1 MGTTYRRRNVRYF
14 FNMYKALVSEV
25 HILSV
30 SSTSAVA
37 PHTFLDEL
45 AERMQLLNLRWIGEM
60 RILSE
65 RRAELRNKM
74 VVRVR
79 IVAPKTM
86 QLLIEP
92 YRSRTQSMSAW

>member
-1 MGTTYRRRNVRYF
+1 MYR
-14 FNMYKALVSEV
+14 ALVSEV

-30 SSTSAVA
+30 SSTSAIA
-37 PHTFLDEL
+37 PHTLLDEL

-65 RRAELRNKM
+65 RRAELWDKM

-92 YRSRTQSMSAW
+92 YRSRTQSMSAR

>member
-1 MGTTYRRRNVRYF
+1 
-14 FNMYKALVSEV
+14 MYKALVSEV

-30 SSTSAVA
+30 SSTSAIA
-37 PHTFLDEL
+37 PHTLLDEL

>member
-1 MGTTYRRRNVRYF
+1 
-14 FNMYKALVSEV
+14 MYKALVSEV

-37 PHTFLDEL
+37 PHTLLDEL
-45 AERMQLLNLRWIGEM
+45 AKRMQLLNLRWIGEM

>member
-1 MGTTYRRRNVRYF
+1 MR
-14 FNMYKALVSEV
+14 

-37 PHTFLDEL
+37 PHTLLDEL

-65 RRAELRNKM
+65 RRAQLWDKM

-79 IVAPKTM
+79 IVSSKTM

>member
-1 MGTTYRRRNVRYF
+1 MCDTFSTCTELSSA
-14 FNMYKALVSEV
+14 KL

-30 SSTSAVA
+30 SSTSAIA
-37 PHTFLDEL
+37 PHTLLDEL

-65 RRAELRNKM
+65 RRAEFWYET
-74 VVRVR
+74 VVWVR
-79 IVAPKTM
+79 IVSSKTM

>member
-1 MGTTYRRRNVRYF
+1 MCDTFSTCTELSSA
-14 FNMYKALVSEV
+14 KL

-30 SSTSAVA
+30 SSTSAIA
-37 PHTFLDEL
+37 PHTLLDEL

>member
-1 MGTTYRRRNVRYF
+1 
-14 FNMYKALVSEV
+14 MYKALVSKV

-37 PHTFLDEL
+37 PHTLLDEL

-65 RRAELRNKM
+65 RRAQLWDKM

-79 IVAPKTM
+79 IVASKTM

>member
-1 MGTTYRRRNVRYF
+1 MYR
-14 FNMYKALVSEV
+14 ALVSEV

-37 PHTFLDEL
+37 PHTLLDEL

-65 RRAELRNKM
+65 RRAELWDKM

-79 IVAPKTM
+79 IVTPKTM

>member
-1 MGTTYRRRNVRYF
+1 MR
-14 FNMYKALVSEV
+14 

-65 RRAELRNKM
+65 RRAKLWDKM

-79 IVAPKTM
+79 IVSSKTM

>member
-1 MGTTYRRRNVRYF
+1 MR
-14 FNMYKALVSEV
+14 

-65 RRAELRNKM
+65 RRAQLWDKM

-79 IVAPKTM
+79 IVSSKTM

>member
-1 MGTTYRRRNVRYF
+1 MCDTFSTCTELSSA
-14 FNMYKALVSEV
+14 KL

-30 SSTSAVA
+30 SSTSAIA
-37 PHTFLDEL
+37 PHTLLDEL

-65 RRAELRNKM
+65 RRAEFWYET

-79 IVAPKTM
+79 IFSSKTM

>member
-1 MGTTYRRRNVRYF
+1 MR
-14 FNMYKALVSEV
+14 

-65 RRAELRNKM
+65 RRAKLWDKM
-74 VVRVR
+74 VVRFR
-79 IVAPKTM
+79 IVSSKTM

>member
-1 MGTTYRRRNVRYF
+1 
-14 FNMYKALVSEV
+14 
-25 HILSV
+25 
-30 SSTSAVA
+30 
-37 PHTFLDEL
+37 L

-65 RRAELRNKM
+65 RRAQLWDKM

-79 IVAPKTM
+79 IVSSKTM

>member
-1 MGTTYRRRNVRYF
+1 MRYF
-14 FNMYKALVSEV
+14 FNMYNALVSEV

-37 PHTFLDEL
+37 PHTLLDEL
-45 AERMQLLNLRWIGEM
+45 AERMQLLNLRLIGEM

-65 RRAELRNKM
+65 RRAELRDKM

-86 QLLIEP
+86 QLLIQP

>member
-1 MGTTYRRRNVRYF
+1 MCDTFSTCTELSSA
-14 FNMYKALVSEV
+14 KL

-30 SSTSAVA
+30 SSTSAIA
-37 PHTFLDEL
+37 PHTLLDEL

-60 RILSE
+60 RILSK
-65 RRAELRNKM
+65 RRAEFWYET

-79 IVAPKTM
+79 IVSSKTM

>member
-1 MGTTYRRRNVRYF
+1 MR
-14 FNMYKALVSEV
+14 

-30 SSTSAVA
+30 SSTSAIA
-37 PHTFLDEL
+37 PHTLLDEL

-65 RRAELRNKM
+65 RRAQLWDKM

-79 IVAPKTM
+79 IVSSKTM

>member
-1 MGTTYRRRNVRYF
+1 
-14 FNMYKALVSEV
+14 MYKALVSEV

-65 RRAELRNKM
+65 RRAQLWDKM

-79 IVAPKTM
+79 IVSSKTM

>member
-1 MGTTYRRRNVRYF
+1 
-14 FNMYKALVSEV
+14 MYKALVSEV

-37 PHTFLDEL
+37 PHTLLDEL

-65 RRAELRNKM
+65 RRAKLRDKM

-79 IVAPKTM
+79 IVASKTM

>member
-1 MGTTYRRRNVRYF
+1 MCDTFSTCTELSSA
-14 FNMYKALVSEV
+14 KL

-30 SSTSAVA
+30 SSTSAIA
-37 PHTFLDEL
+37 PHTLLDEL
-45 AERMQLLNLRWIGEM
+45 AERMQLLKLRWIGEM

-65 RRAELRNKM
+65 RRAEFWYET

-79 IVAPKTM
+79 IVSSKTM

>member
-1 MGTTYRRRNVRYF
+1 
-14 FNMYKALVSEV
+14 MYKALVSEV

-37 PHTFLDEL
+37 PHTLLDEL

-65 RRAELRNKM
+65 RRAQLWDKM

-79 IVAPKTM
+79 IVSSKTM

>member
-1 MGTTYRRRNVRYF
+1 
-14 FNMYKALVSEV
+14 MYKALVSEV

-37 PHTFLDEL
+37 PHTLLDEL

-65 RRAELRNKM
+65 RRAQLWDKM

-79 IVAPKTM
+79 IVSSKTM
-86 QLLIEP
+86 QLLIEL